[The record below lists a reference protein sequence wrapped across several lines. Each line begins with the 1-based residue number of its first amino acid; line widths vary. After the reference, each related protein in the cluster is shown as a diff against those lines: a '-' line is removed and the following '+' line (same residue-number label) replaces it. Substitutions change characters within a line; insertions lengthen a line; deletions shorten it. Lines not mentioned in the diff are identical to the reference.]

1 MNQLVLIRISPSTT
15 KCFETRSFECFLSF
29 SEITDS
35 RNVTNNYSI
44 PICTYHNEFTLC
56 VVSSFPLSFN
66 NFPEVPM
73 VMSVTI
79 TRTPD
84 NPSIPAGS
92 MVSLTCEATVSGGV
106 SPSYT
111 WTTTGSG
118 SSGLLS
124 GKENQAVISGRV
136 RESDAGTYTCQASV
150 TGSSQSTSVMLT
162 VTSMLLSNNISINNI
177 IL

>member
-1 MNQLVLIRISPSTT
+1 MNQLVLIRISLSTT

-35 RNVTNNYSI
+35 RNVTNNYV
-44 PICTYHNEFTLC
+44 C
-56 VVSSFPLSFN
+56 VVLSFPLSFN

-79 TRTPD
+79 TRAPD

-92 MVSLTCEATVSGGV
+92 MVSLTCEATVSVGV

-124 GKENQAVISGRV
+124 GTENQAVISGRV

-150 TGSSQSTSVMLT
+150 TGSTRNTSDMLT
-162 VTSMLLSNNISINNI
+162 VTSMLPSNNISIN
-177 IL
+177 ILL

>member
-1 MNQLVLIRISPSTT
+1 
-15 KCFETRSFECFLSF
+15 
-29 SEITDS
+29 
-35 RNVTNNYSI
+35 
-44 PICTYHNEFTLC
+44 
-56 VVSSFPLSFN
+56 
-66 NFPEVPM
+66 M

-79 TRTPD
+79 TPD
-84 NPSIPAGS
+84 NPSTTAGS

-124 GKENQAVISGRV
+124 GTENQAVISGRV

-162 VTSMLLSNNISINNI
+162 VTSMLPSNNISMNI
-177 IL
+177 ISLN

>member
-1 MNQLVLIRISPSTT
+1 MT
-15 KCFETRSFECFLSF
+15 EY
-29 SEITDS
+29 
-35 RNVTNNYSI
+35 NYSI
-44 PICTYHNEFTLC
+44 LICTYHNEFTVC
-56 VVSSFPLSFN
+56 VVLSFPLSFN

-79 TRTPD
+79 TPD
-84 NPSIPAGS
+84 NQSFPAGS

-124 GKENQAVISGRV
+124 GTENKAVISGRV

-150 TGSSQSTSVMLT
+150 TGSNQNTSVMLT
-162 VTSMLLSNNISINNI
+162 VISMLPSDNISMNI
-177 IL
+177 LI